1 MENEEESPFR
11 IISTVRALNSALR
24 DKLRDDTETTRSCGG
39 DRVPNEP
46 AKLWFKE
53 SSAKNLRNRDFLSPN
68 TVLTALYDDGQ
79 VSVIHNEFSPI
90 KLITLFVVA
99 YVFGCHSLHMNEMCL
114 LTRAFK
120 RFR

>member
-24 DKLRDDTETTRSCGG
+24 VKHRDDAEKTRSSGG

-46 AKLWFKE
+46 EKLWFKE

-68 TVLTALYDDGQ
+68 TVLTALYESGQ
-79 VSVIHNEFSPI
+79 VSTILREFIPNVIM
-90 KLITLFVVA
+90 LVTLMFG
-99 YVFGCHSLHMNEMCL
+99 VFECIGLHMNE
-114 LTRAFK
+114 
-120 RFR
+120 